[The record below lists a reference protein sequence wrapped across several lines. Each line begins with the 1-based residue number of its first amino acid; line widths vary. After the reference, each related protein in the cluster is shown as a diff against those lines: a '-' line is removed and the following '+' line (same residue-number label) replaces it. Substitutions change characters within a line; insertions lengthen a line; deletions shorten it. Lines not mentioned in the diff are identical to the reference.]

1 MQSHRAV
8 AGCRFACENVRIRLQ
23 NIIWNSRRR
32 PTFFYWFFTFF
43 IAKLQHKIIN
53 LTKLKEKFNCFLFL
67 VVFLFEKW
75 TQNFQNFW
83 IVVPDFPPLVP
94 PCLYDLSYGRRLD
107 PNTKAFSAAYNDAVD
122 IANKNRLTFLA
133 LEYATN
139 SENMRL
145 QCVFSHFQR
154 RKTGLSI
161 LQLQLNSIFSLWN
174 LRKIDEIWAS
184 SPSIWEIIKTGAVG
198 FATTI
203 RPQSTLASDIK
214 SIK

>member
-1 MQSHRAV
+1 MI
-8 AGCRFACENVRIRLQ
+8 FMKIFLLN
-23 NIIWNSRRR
+23 
-32 PTFFYWFFTFF
+32 FYWFFTFF

-53 LTKLKEKFNCFLFL
+53 LTKLKEKFNFFLFL

-83 IVVPDFPPLVP
+83 IVVPDFPPLDP

-122 IANKNRLTFLA
+122 IANKNRLTFIA

-139 SENMRL
+139 PENTRL

-154 RKTGLSI
+154 SKTGVSI
-161 LQLQLNSIFSLWN
+161 LQPQLNSISSLWN

-184 SPSIWEIIKTGAVG
+184 SPFIWEIIKTGEAG
-198 FATTI
+198 FGTTI

>member
-1 MQSHRAV
+1 M
-8 AGCRFACENVRIRLQ
+8 RLQ
-23 NIIWNSRRR
+23 PFSTKENGAVDTATTIKLHFLSLKSSKNRWN
-32 PTFFYWFFTFF
+32 
-43 IAKLQHKIIN
+43 LG
-53 LTKLKEKFNCFLFL
+53 
-67 VVFLFEKW
+67 
-75 TQNFQNFW
+75 FQPVHN
-83 IVVPDFPPLVP
+83 
-94 PCLYDLSYGRRLD
+94 YGRRLD

-139 SENMRL
+139 PENMRL

-161 LQLQLNSIFSLWN
+161 LQQQLNSISSLWN

-184 SPSIWEIIKTGAVG
+184 SPFIWEIIKTGEAG
-198 FATTI
+198 LGTTI

>member
-1 MQSHRAV
+1 MPQGLTFQRGFNHCDRPRYDRERSLENTVSMPHV
-8 AGCRFACENVRIRLQ
+8 A
-23 NIIWNSRRR
+23 
-32 PTFFYWFFTFF
+32 
-43 IAKLQHKIIN
+43 
-53 LTKLKEKFNCFLFL
+53 LFL

-83 IVVPDFPPLVP
+83 IVVPDFPPLDP

-139 SENMRL
+139 PENMRL
-145 QCVFSHFQR
+145 QPFSTRENGAVDTATTIKNFFCNFQR
-154 RKTGLSI
+154 RKTGVSI
-161 LQLQLNSIFSLWN
+161 LQQQLNAISSLWN

-184 SPSIWEIIKTGAVG
+184 SPFIWEIIKTGEAG

>member
-1 MQSHRAV
+1 MI
-8 AGCRFACENVRIRLQ
+8 FMKIFLLN
-23 NIIWNSRRR
+23 
-32 PTFFYWFFTFF
+32 FYWFFTFF

-184 SPSIWEIIKTGAVG
+184 SPFIWEIIKTGEAG
-198 FATTI
+198 LGTTI